1 MALENIKNHFSGLP
15 MESLIGAPLK
25 AACDSQVMLARSTV
39 DFIRDVGFDGDKTRT
54 ADFSYTRHRVVGKDV
69 AGNDIYGDEKVGL
82 EVPVLAIVN
91 IPSLM
96 IDDVNITFD
105 MEVKSSETSKSEESK
120 EGKFSAE
127 TKVGWGPFS
136 VSANI
141 SGSVSSHKENTRTS
155 DNSAK
160 YHVSVSAKQGGTPE
174 GLMRVL
180 DIISESVAPKAID
193 SADRKALDNTGDAK
207 NEVEKALREV
217 NEARLGV
224 NKAEKLLDIEREK
237 LKLNPDDPDVKV
249 GEKEQDL
256 ITAKTKLLD
265 KEAKLAIAYEKLDS
279 KLLGGNTSDNTN
291 SNTSGNQE

>member
-69 AGNDIYGDEKVGL
+69 AGNDIFGDERVGL

-120 EGKFSAE
+120 EGKFSAK

-136 VSANI
+136 ATASI
-141 SGSVSSHKENTRTS
+141 SGSVSSHKENTRSS

-160 YHVSVSAKQGGTPE
+160 YHVSVNAKQGGTPE
-174 GLMRVL
+174 GLLRVL
-180 DIISESVAPKAID
+180 DIIAESVAPKSVD
-193 SADRKALDNTGDAK
+193 SDDRKALDNTGEAK
-207 NEVEKALREV
+207 TKVENALKEV
-217 NEARLGV
+217 NKARLGV

-237 LKLNPDDPDVKV
+237 LKLNPDDSTVDV
-249 GEKEQDL
+249 GDKEQKL
-256 ITAKTKLLD
+256 IEAKTKLLD
-265 KEAKLAIAYEKLDS
+265 NEAKLAAAYEELDS
-279 KLLGGNTSDNTN
+279 KLLGGSTGGNTN
-291 SNTSGNQE
+291 SNTSDNQE